1 MTFAVAVTNNSSSGL
16 SGFGVGFYLD
26 ETAPTASGD
35 SHEVSYGTL
44 SSLAAHATATVTST
58 TLYPSDQAGQWT
70 ATAGPHTVTAWA
82 NDNRAVAGANSPQT
96 SASFTVAAA
105 PTSTTAPSTNAAA
118 YFSPQAD
125 INTPIGGAQP
135 TSGPLTF
142 VAGGISDI
150 VEFGFPVYQATTT
163 ATISCNENCPN
174 GPGTYTVLWNPNV
187 KTSTGSDAAAAVVGA
202 NGHADEFWQL
212 NPAGLTT
219 NGYGEANVGQT
230 STVISEY
237 AGSATGANFSTEAGL
252 VTIAELESGT
262 INHALSFGFGHSCS
276 SSVPPATKSD
286 GNAGSPCLPEG
297 TRIQLI
303 ASSAPTAGLTPF
315 QLAVRNALV
324 TYGAY
329 DMNNAGSGDVPAFGF
344 EDPVDGQ
351 PNWYAQN
358 GVSDYQGFPSSWQYQ
373 VVPDV

>member
-1 MTFAVAVTNNSSSGL
+1 MTFAVAVTNNSSSNL
-16 SGFGVGFYLD
+16 SFGVGFYLD

-35 SHEVSYGTL
+35 SHEVSYGVLT
-44 SSLAAHATATVTST
+44 SLGAHATATVTST

-82 NDNRAVAGANSPQT
+82 NDNRAAATANSPQT

-118 YFSPQAD
+118 YFSPTAD
-125 INTPIGGAQP
+125 VNTPIGGAQP
-135 TSGPLTF
+135 TSGPLSF
-142 VAGGISDI
+142 VAGGIADI
-150 VEFGFPVYQATTT
+150 TEFGFPVYPATTT

-174 GPGTYTVLWNPNV
+174 GPGTYTVLWNPAV

-202 NGHADEFWQL
+202 DGHADEFWQL
-212 NPAGLTT
+212 NPAGLFA
-219 NGYGEANVGQT
+219 NGYGEANVGRT

-237 AGSATGANFSTEAGL
+237 AGSATGANFSTEAGTVL
-252 VTIAELESGT
+252 ISDLTSGS
-262 INHALSFGFGHSCS
+262 INHALAFGGGFSCS

-286 GNAGSPCLPEG
+286 GNSGPPCLPEG
-297 TRIQLI
+297 SRIQLI

-315 QLAVRNALV
+315 QLMVRNALV
-324 TYGAY
+324 TFGAY
-329 DMNNAGSGDVPAFGF
+329 DMNVAGSGNTPAFGF

-351 PNWYAQN
+351 PNWYAQH